1 MDDCDGPSVYIATKP
16 KMIVEKVDSGMLTDP
31 RKYRHQG
38 TNAIRCISIGTQ
50 TEQMSTTVS
59 TNLEGNISRE
69 VLNLLLMTVKSNN
82 EELNILG
89 RLNIFHRTDSVTL
102 SMIKQY
108 HLPQNEEL
116 PLNSVVCGPNGRVA
130 FLFADRYHDTWCA
143 HNGVIIFWQR
153 RMIDHLVLSSCPT
166 ILRYGPQGLI
176 AVGLITGHILI
187 IQNGEIIS
195 TNEVSMNM
203 YDWEFLEL

>member
-1 MDDCDGPSVYIATKP
+1 
-16 KMIVEKVDSGMLTDP
+16 
-31 RKYRHQG
+31 
-38 TNAIRCISIGTQ
+38 
-50 TEQMSTTVS
+50 MSTTVS

-130 FLFADRYHDTWCA
+130 FYLLIDIMIHGA
-143 HNGVIIFWQR
+143 H
-153 RMIDHLVLSSCPT
+153 
-166 ILRYGPQGLI
+166 
-176 AVGLITGHILI
+176 IT
-187 IQNGEIIS
+187 
-195 TNEVSMNM
+195 VSLYFGN
-203 YDWEFLEL
+203 DE